1 MAYYDQLIADH
12 TRNWELERVALM
24 DRIIMRVALAE
35 IICFPEIPVG
45 VSINEYVELAKV
57 YSTPKSWRYVNG
69 TLDNIS
75 KKLLLQNK
83 IVKNV
88 K

>member
-1 MAYYDQLIADH
+1 
-12 TRNWELERVALM
+12 
-24 DRIIMRVALAE
+24 
-35 IICFPEIPVG
+35 
-45 VSINEYVELAKV
+45 VELAKV